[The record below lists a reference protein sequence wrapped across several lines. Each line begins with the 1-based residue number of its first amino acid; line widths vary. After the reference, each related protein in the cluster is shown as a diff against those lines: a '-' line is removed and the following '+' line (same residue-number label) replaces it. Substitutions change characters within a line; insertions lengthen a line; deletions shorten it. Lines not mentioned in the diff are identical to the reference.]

1 MSVVF
6 FYLVKSCIFA
16 FFSNAFSYRFVY
28 YGVVLLFA
36 FGRTDRILLLIK
48 KAVVREGVQ
57 SHQKFKNR
65 KGKNTKFKTCIDFMV
80 MEESG
85 KAEPSRSLG
94 KC

>member
-1 MSVVF
+1 MLKLSFQLLSYKNECSFF

-16 FFSNAFSYRFVY
+16 FFFERFSYRFVY

-65 KGKNTKFKTCIDFMV
+65 KEKIQNSKR
-80 MEESG
+80 
-85 KAEPSRSLG
+85 A
-94 KC
+94 